1 MQTNPAKNTH
11 GGSIAAGQ
19 VEGTEVYNLQG
30 DHLGEVD
37 DVIIDKTSGKVAYA
51 VMSFGGFLGIGEKYH
66 PIPWSMLKYDVAKEG
81 YVVPI
86 DKSTL
91 ERAPAYARDEM
102 RYGDRK
108 WNTGVYDYYKVP
120 PFWA

>member
-1 MQTNPAKNTH
+1 MIEK
-11 GGSIAAGQ
+11 
-19 VEGTEVYNLQG
+19 V
-30 DHLGEVD
+30 
-37 DVIIDKTSGKVAYA
+37 SGKVAYA

-66 PIPWSMLKYDVAKEG
+66 PIPWSMLKYDTAKSG

-86 DKSTL
+86 DKNTL
-91 ERAPAYARDEM
+91 EKAPAYARDEM

-120 PFWA
+120 PFWI